1 MADLRYKVVV
11 DDAEARRK
19 LADLLKGTGVSSSLG
34 GMADDAK
41 KATAGVDEVR
51 AAQVRL
57 KEAQTASINA
67 LRQYR
72 EEVTSQKKAQSD
84 LQAQYL
90 QGRITSQEY
99 ALAQKKIAD
108 AQKEAARQ
116 ARETKRAL
124 SENREYNKLT
134 SELNRL
140 RNASKD
146 ALAELARMERQG
158 YKNSAAYK
166 QLEASS
172 RSLVAQT
179 NQLDRTVKKID
190 VTVGQHQRNVGNY
203 SDAIGMVAPQLSQF
217 AGRLGLV
224 AAGVAAVNK
233 SFTSN
238 LRIEPINQALK
249 FTSGT
254 ATEFDRNLNFLR
266 ETTDRLGLEFIS
278 SAESFKLWQGAAKFS
293 NMTADESRRIF
304 DSVANASAK
313 MKLSNDQVQG
323 TFVALSQIMSKGKV
337 QAEELRGQL
346 GERLPGAFSL
356 AAKAMGVTEQELNKM
371 LEKGEVIASDFLP
384 RFADQLDIAFGNDK
398 TERIEGMQASVNR
411 LKNEFDLLWQSE
423 RATSFFTVLG
433 DGFARMFKE
442 INLMVNSKSW
452 AEFKAIAFGG
462 LKVHEDFVRDRDLTP
477 GQRAVP
483 RDFDKKSAK
492 EQLALIN
499 ETKTALDEVV
509 KRYNEMPNAGYAHD
523 RKHFS
528 DKLAEMN
535 RIYFGKMT
543 GGKNTTS
550 SDGGISGNDK
560 AERAAERAAEKS
572 RQAMER
578 QRSLQAQIDS
588 LAEQSTRKQLSRD
601 EEELASIRDK
611 YQKMRE
617 EVDKFY
623 RDPKNAGR
631 KVDTGKLA
639 QAEKFEISEAKTRQ
653 ATVELTKT
661 LDQQRALYAEYNAYV
676 EENGI
681 EAAQKMFGKQAEYA
695 SRYREDLKKELLQ
708 ITALQ
713 TTASLNAFTGSN
725 VKLTQ
730 AQKERAKVLQDMLA
744 ELDKEDQAKARDRF
758 ARALQLAETF
768 AQKEF
773 KIRKEHNDAI
783 AALGDNASKEQKA
796 ALERSLNDQLRTL
809 IESSPEFEKVMQDID
824 KSSQALLSNA
834 FQTGK
839 DTIIRLIDGM
849 SKATESEKAA
859 LRKIFGDFFDKGI
872 KDARLGNYQEIAN
885 MTNVF
890 GGLVDSSFQFVEN
903 LDKGVDA
910 IGSMISGASQLTGLL
925 GKFLNNGTLSGI
937 SGPLSIF
944 GAAFGMIGSVSN
956 FFNRKKE
963 ADNQRYFEQMQSA
976 SDRQLKMTE
985 AVTLAIQQQV
995 DLLNELYGAE
1005 RLDKYAKS
1013 QKEIEANW
1021 KSINSQ
1027 LSGKLKMTGDG
1038 FTDDILTKINLG
1050 YSRNDIINQF
1060 NVGSKKF
1067 TDALRIY
1074 YDAINGKYGTF
1085 NKLPDDIKAASDALA
1100 QLEIQIKSNTAD
1112 ASTIELYNQLKESM
1126 DLYKE
1131 ISNKFK
1137 EEVTGTSFSALLGN
1151 ISNLFFNNG
1160 ESSGDAW
1167 GKGFQGVMEDYIK
1180 STFNREFLQGATQEF
1195 YDMYDRLAKDGLTDD
1210 ERKLLQQKWDDLQ
1223 KEGQAKLDQYQKDL
1237 GIDLGATSSNA
1248 GVSGRVNPNIKETTA
1263 SEILAF
1269 ERSRYEIATKQLGLS
1284 GQLLAIANDKLIALN
1299 SIQVNTA
1306 NTVERLDRAVVELQA
1321 INRNTSP
1328 QSTRQYTG

>member
-72 EEVTSQKKAQSD
+72 EELTTQKKAQSD

-116 ARETKRAL
+116 ARETKKAL

-134 SELNRL
+134 AELNRL

-146 ALAELARMERQG
+146 ALAELSRMERQG

-203 SDAIGMVAPQLSQF
+203 SDAIGMIAPQLSQF

-224 AAGVAAVNK
+224 AAGVAAVGQ

-293 NMTADESRRIF
+293 NMTAEESRRIF

-323 TFVALSQIMSKGKV
+323 TFLALSQIMSKGKV

-462 LKVHEDFVRDRDLTP
+462 LKVHEDFIRDRDLTP

-483 RDFDKKSAK
+483 RDFDKKSVK

-543 GGKNTTS
+543 GGKSTTPT
-550 SDGGISGNDK
+550 DGGKSDNDK

-623 RDPKNAGR
+623 RDPKNSGR
-631 KVDTGKLA
+631 KVDLGKLA
-639 QAEKFEISEAKTRQ
+639 QAEKFEISEAKTRRG
-653 ATVELTKT
+653 TT
-661 LDQQRALYAEYNAYV
+661 ALIKRLNEQKEIYSQYAAYV
-676 EENGI
+676 EENGT
-681 EAAQKMFGKQAEYA
+681 EVADRMFGAQAEIA
-695 SRYREDLKKELLQ
+695 KNYRKELQAQYDL
-708 ITALQ
+708 IKDST
-713 TTASLNAFTGSN
+713 
-725 VKLTQ
+725 TQ
-730 AQKERAKVLQDMLA
+730 ANIERAKSLQESMDA
-744 ELDKEDQAKARDRF
+744 FDKEERSKVLSKYAD
-758 ARALQLAETF
+758 ALKLAETF

-839 DTIIRLIDGM
+839 DTIIKLIDGM

-885 MTNVF
+885 MANVF
-890 GGLVDSSFQFVEN
+890 GGLVDSSFQFAEN
-903 LDKGVDA
+903 LDKGFDA
-910 IGSMISGASQLTGLL
+910 IGGMISGASQLTGLL

-1126 DLYKE
+1126 ELYKE

-1210 ERKLLQQKWDDLQ
+1210 ERKVLQQKWDDLQ

-1237 GIDLGATSSNA
+1237 GIDLGASSGSGVKAEEGITRITS
-1248 GVSGRVNPNIKETTA
+1248 EQA
-1263 SEILAF
+1263 SELTGLF
-1269 ERSRYEIATKQLGLS
+1269 RSTYDVNKQ
-1284 GQLLAIANDKLIALN
+1284 QLVVQRSLVAIANDNLAAMN
-1299 SIQVNTA
+1299 AIQINTA
-1306 NTVERLDRAVVELQA
+1306 NTVDRLDKAVSHLQN
-1321 INRNTSP
+1321 IDRNLGS
-1328 QSTRQYTG
+1328 RGVM